1 MQTALWKGRA
11 TIYISVAITELFK
24 INRRFVF
31 VFYTFLTYRG
41 RVCFVFVENST
52 DYNFPL
58 CTCLISSSF
67 YFTSA
72 ESIVEMLHA
81 WRYCFKINLADCCV
95 WFTVSELLEFSVQN
109 FLCSERRRCFM
120 SIARLNN
127 QLNNIFLAK
136 FPNWRGFCGGNH
148 WTLFLQPT
156 WKYEQRMVYLSKL
169 SIKTSMF
176 RALYFRWRQWNGMF
190 PIETTFVAHDN
201 NEVLTVKLGHETSLV
216 AYSTDKRS
224 NYN

>member
-1 MQTALWKGRA
+1 MPKCLFTIVQPMQTALWKGRV

-136 FPNWRGFCGGNH
+136 FPNWRGF
-148 WTLFLQPT
+148 
-156 WKYEQRMVYLSKL
+156 
-169 SIKTSMF
+169 
-176 RALYFRWRQWNGMF
+176 
-190 PIETTFVAHDN
+190 
-201 NEVLTVKLGHETSLV
+201 
-216 AYSTDKRS
+216 
-224 NYN
+224 